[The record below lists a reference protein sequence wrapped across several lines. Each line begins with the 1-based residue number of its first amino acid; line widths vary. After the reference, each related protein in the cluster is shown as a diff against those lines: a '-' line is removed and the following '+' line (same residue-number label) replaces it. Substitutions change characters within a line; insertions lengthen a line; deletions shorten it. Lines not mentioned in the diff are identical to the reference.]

1 MIKSNEF
8 LYIKNENT
16 HARRLVVDTHARLWM
31 SATLFTTDMLSLFI
45 AFVIAIKFRGLLQ
58 LLASPSY
65 KELFVLL
72 ALIISVL
79 FYRKGLY
86 PGVGVHY
93 IDEFRHIVTST
104 ALAFLILIGVTFLLH
119 TSLVYSRFI
128 LMLAGAL
135 ATGLIPFSRYFIR
148 RLMIRLGLW
157 GEPALIIGDAYKA
170 QKLANYFLVNLHL
183 GILPVTHLNDKQLVH
198 TMDHVIC
205 PLKPLCGINF
215 ISRNFSIKTAL
226 VLMNEVESAHD
237 LAEKYR
243 FAFQRVILIRD
254 QKESF
259 ALTSLQTLD
268 FLNIIGLQVKNDLLS
283 GSSQAVKRI
292 VDIFGA
298 FLGLLIFSPL
308 MAMVAIFIKLG
319 SRGTVFYRQP
329 RVGRNGAVF
338 QLLKFRTMHYNAGQ
352 IFKEAL
358 ENDIR
363 LQNEWTLYQKLQHDP
378 RVTRIGGFLRRF
390 SIDELP
396 QLWNVL
402 VGDMSLVGPRPFML
416 DQRKLYGE
424 NLKYYYLVLP
434 GMTGLW
440 QVSGRSGTTFDRR
453 ALLDREYLERWSPW
467 LDFYIILKTIKTVL
481 FEKSAY

>member
-8 LYIKNENT
+8 FYIKNEN
-16 HARRLVVDTHARLWM
+16 ARARKWVVDTHARLWM
-31 SATLFTTDMLSLFI
+31 SATLFTTDMLSLFT
-45 AFVIAIKFRGLLQ
+45 AFVVAIQFRGLLQ

-119 TSLVYSRFI
+119 TSLVYSRFVLI
-128 LMLAGAL
+128 LAGAL
-135 ATGLIPFSRYFIR
+135 TTGLIPFSRYLIR
-148 RLMIRLGLW
+148 RLMIRLDLW
-157 GEPALIIGDAYKA
+157 GEPALTIGDAYKA
-170 QKLANYFLVNLHL
+170 QKLANYFLANLHL
-183 GILPVTHLNDKQLVH
+183 GIRPVTHLNDKQLAH

-205 PLKPLCGINF
+205 PLKPLCGINY
-215 ISRNFSIKTAL
+215 ISHNFSIKTAL
-226 VLMNEVESAHD
+226 VLMNEVENAHD

-243 FAFQRVILIRD
+243 FAFQRVILIND

-283 GSSQAVKRI
+283 GSSKAVKRL
-292 VDIFGA
+292 VDILGA
-298 FLGLLIFSPL
+298 CFGLLFFSPL
-308 MAMVAIFIKLG
+308 MALVSLLIKLG
-319 SRGTVFYRQP
+319 SRGPVFYFQP

-416 DQRKLYGE
+416 EQRKLYGE

-440 QVSGRSGTTFDRR
+440 QVSGRSETTFAHR
-453 ALLDREYLERWSPW
+453 ASLDREYIQRWSLW